1 MSAEAEVAKVA
12 ATEAVA
18 GDNSNVAAPVSVDGE
33 AGAAV
38 WEETGSSSSSKV
50 YSDRSSRQIKK
61 QQISNTYGHM
71 ESNESRDRA
80 IVAYT

>member
-38 WEETGSSSSSKV
+38 WEETGSSSSSSSKV
-50 YSDRSSRQIKK
+50 YSDRSSRQIKQ
-61 QQISNTYGHM
+61 QQISNT
-71 ESNESRDRA
+71 
-80 IVAYT
+80 